1 MRKYLNF
8 LRFCGLGTHI
18 WERILEEDLARI
30 ILQFLAQSPIAVRFS
45 LKLLFGLFTLCKQ
58 LPLSFVSAL
67 TDLIFFLVDSPSPAV
82 HMASYNR
89 QTATPA
95 DISLPNVMGSNRVQG
110 AGVRETFDVNINNT
124 VSNTTTAVQVNL
136 NDTVQSLVSQIS
148 KQSGGMQ
155 VSINFAGTD
164 LARENQQQTLFALG
178 ITPGSTLDISPER
191 GLEGGK

>member
-1 MRKYLNF
+1 
-8 LRFCGLGTHI
+8 
-18 WERILEEDLARI
+18 
-30 ILQFLAQSPIAVRFS
+30 
-45 LKLLFGLFTLCKQ
+45 
-58 LPLSFVSAL
+58 
-67 TDLIFFLVDSPSPAV
+67 
-82 HMASYNR
+82 MASYNR